1 MNSDPARMSLRAGL
15 LSTCPSMIDPAGNKT
30 CPLVETGSSNLARND
45 EPLGSL
51 ELTSP
56 FKVSRAWVPS
66 SDGETGG
73 KGVISPVA
81 GLVFRCKLVSSAFRI
96 WGCGAA
102 GSTFSAPGNFWCSSV
117 IVCWAAHEA
126 LSEMTANM

>member
-1 MNSDPARMSLRAGL
+1 
-15 LSTCPSMIDPAGNKT
+15 MIVPAGHKT
-30 CPLVETGSSNLARND
+30 CTLFETGSSNLARND

-73 KGVISPVA
+73 KGVDSPVA

-96 WGCGAA
+96 GGCGEYVLGRWKLLVLQRDCLL
-102 GSTFSAPGNFWCSSV
+102 GSARSTQ
-117 IVCWAAHEA
+117 
-126 LSEMTANM
+126 